1 MKPAKT
7 NTFETELF
15 RERLSNQ
22 LNPREPLFILAG
34 QINWIVFE
42 EYFGAEFTYGP
53 GQPPKPI
60 RLMVG
65 LMMLLSSGLRILTG
79 NTSADLTICS
89 GRFLLMGVQ

>member
-7 NTFETELF
+7 DTSQTELF

-22 LNPREPLFILAG
+22 LNPRESLFALAG
-34 QINWIVFE
+34 QINWSVFE
-42 EYFGAEFTYGP
+42 DSFGKEFTDGP

-65 LMMLLSSGLRILTG
+65 LMMLQHMNGLSDEEVV
-79 NTSADLTICS
+79 NQW
-89 GRFLLMGVQ
+89 VQNPY